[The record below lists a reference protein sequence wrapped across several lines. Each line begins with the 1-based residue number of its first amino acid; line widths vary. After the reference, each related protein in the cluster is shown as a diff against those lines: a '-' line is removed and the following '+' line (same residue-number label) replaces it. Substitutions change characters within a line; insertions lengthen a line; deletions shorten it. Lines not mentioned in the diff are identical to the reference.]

1 MTKGVLYFDID
12 VEFEDVKFLR
22 ATTFTKDTE
31 IEFTIM
37 VQPGTGR
44 FEVSEGMRNFHFVKS
59 IFIHISRLKTRCDSI
74 GDWFHPTVG
83 RSKFDRF
90 RSERR

>member
-44 FEVSEGMRNFHFVKS
+44 FEVSEGKRDVFFE
-59 IFIHISRLKTRCDSI
+59 
-74 GDWFHPTVG
+74 
-83 RSKFDRF
+83 KFF
-90 RSERR
+90 FYSCTFLV